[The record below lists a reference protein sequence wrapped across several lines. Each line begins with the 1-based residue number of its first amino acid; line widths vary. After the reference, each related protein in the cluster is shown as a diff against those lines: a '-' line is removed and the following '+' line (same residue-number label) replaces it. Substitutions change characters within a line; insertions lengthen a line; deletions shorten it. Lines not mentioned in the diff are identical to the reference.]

1 MDDKTGHAAEKDEFS
16 VFSLNLRFG
25 LANDGPNGWKYRKE
39 GYLEMLAKF
48 RSDFMAF
55 QEVND
60 FQLEFIRKILPG
72 HAFVGKRESA
82 PERWQNNI
90 VFYDRSWSCVEWG
103 HFFLSDTPERY
114 SRFEQSKWPRQCTIG
129 WFEKNS
135 RRLVFVNTHF
145 DFDEDVQVKS
155 AQVIM
160 KLLSRFPSDAP
171 AILVG
176 DFNCPPTKPCRRIF
190 TGENSGENSGSSGF
204 FKPVFAEPFP
214 GTFHGF
220 TGEPGEDQIDWIM
233 YRGGV
238 SPVESCVIR
247 EKFGETYPS
256 DHFPLHAVFRFA
268 RNAGRQ

>member
-1 MDDKTGHAAEKDEFS
+1 MTAKPRHATEKNELS
-16 VFSLNLRFG
+16 VFTMNLRFG
-25 LANDGPNGWKYRKE
+25 LADDGPNGWEYRKD
-39 GYLEMLAKF
+39 GYLELLNEF

-60 FQLEFIRKILPG
+60 FQLEFIRKILSG
-72 HAFVGKRESA
+72 HDFIGKRSSA

-90 VFYDRSWSCVEWG
+90 VFHGRDWSCVEWK
-103 HFFLSDTPERY
+103 HFFLSDTPEKY

-129 WFEKNS
+129 LFEKDS

-145 DFDEDVQVKS
+145 DFDEEVQVKS
-155 AQVIM
+155 ARVIM
-160 KLLSRFPSDAP
+160 KLLSRFPSEAP

-176 DFNCPPTKPCRRIF
+176 DFNCPPTKSCRKVF
-190 TGENSGENSGSSGF
+190 TGETSGENPDSADI
-204 FKPVFAEPFP
+204 FKPVFTEPFP

-220 TGEPGEDQIDWIM
+220 TGDPGDEQIDWIM

-238 SPVESCVIR
+238 SPVDSGVVR
-247 EKFGETYPS
+247 EKFGQTYPS

-268 RNAGRQ
+268 RDD